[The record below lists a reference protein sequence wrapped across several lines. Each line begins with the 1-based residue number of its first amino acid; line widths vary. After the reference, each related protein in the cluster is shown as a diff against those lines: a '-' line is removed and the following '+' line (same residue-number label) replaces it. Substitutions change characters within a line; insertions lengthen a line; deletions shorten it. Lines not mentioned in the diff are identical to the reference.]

1 MLESLAD
8 IEALT
13 LRCRSE
19 RSREHIAEAVLCYRA
34 GAYRAAIVGTWIA
47 VVFDLIDKIREL
59 SASGDGNAIKID
71 AQYEK
76 YIAQL
81 EAGNDQGLKGAL
93 EFERVILETSKE
105 QLQLLDQHQYSD
117 LQRLRE
123 DRHRCAHPS
132 FQRVGEP
139 YRPSAEQARLHLRN
153 AVVHVLAEPPVQG
166 KAAMAKLKE
175 LVLSQYFPRDRTKA
189 IVQLKASP
197 LSKPAD
203 SLINGFV
210 DMLVFGYVTATDA
223 LYGKHAAMVALAA
236 ALQMFPEKAEQRF
249 KQQVNKAVRDVPD
262 ASFSYAAAILEH
274 VESAWNLLDA
284 DCKNKVE
291 SYIANAAAA
300 DVIRGLG
307 RLSKIPALT
316 PASQRR
322 VVALTFDELVKAIG
336 DYELGSLARDS
347 AIKFLGES
355 RSYNR
360 VNDVMTQAIFPL
372 FEHLTVEDLKR
383 IIKLPTETGAD
394 MPGARAYGTFI
405 QKLRET
411 NAIPEAELNALLIA
425 NKADYLVPQ
434 LEAEA

>member
-1 MLESLAD
+1 M
-8 IEALT
+8 
-13 LRCRSE
+13 
-19 RSREHIAEAVLCYRA
+19 
-34 GAYRAAIVGTWIA
+34 
-47 VVFDLIDKIREL
+47 VFDLIDKIREL
-59 SASGDGNAIKID
+59 SASGDGNATKID

-76 YIAQL
+76 YIGQL

-93 EFERVILETSKE
+93 EFERVILETSKD
-105 QLQLLDQHQYSD
+105 QLQLLDQHQYGD

-166 KAAMAKLKE
+166 KAAMAKLRE

-197 LSKPAD
+197 LNKPAD
-203 SLINGFV
+203 ALVNGFV
-210 DMLVFGYVTATDA
+210 DMLVFGYVTTTDA
-223 LYGKHAAMVALAA
+223 LYGKLAAMVALAA

-249 KQQVNKAVRDVPD
+249 RQQVNKAVRDVPD
-262 ASFSYAAAILEH
+262 ASFSYAAAVLVH
-274 VESAWNLLDA
+274 VESAWSLLEA
-284 DCKNKVE
+284 DCRDKVE
-291 SYIANAAAA
+291 SYIANAAAT

-316 PASQRR
+316 PATQRR
-322 VVALTFDELVKAIG
+322 VVTLTFDELVKAIG
-336 DYELGSLARDS
+336 DYELGSLAKDS

-355 RSYNR
+355 HSFNR

-372 FEHLTVEDLKR
+372 FEHLTVEDFKR
-383 IIKLPTETGAD
+383 IIQLPTETGAD
-394 MPGARAYGTFI
+394 MPGARGYSTFI

-411 NAIPEAELNALLIA
+411 NAIPEVELNALLIA